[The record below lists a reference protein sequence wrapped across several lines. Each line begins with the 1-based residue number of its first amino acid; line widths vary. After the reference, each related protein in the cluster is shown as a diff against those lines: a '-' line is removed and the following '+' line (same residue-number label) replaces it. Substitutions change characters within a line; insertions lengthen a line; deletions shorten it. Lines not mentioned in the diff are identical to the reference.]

1 MRGELCVDLD
11 IKNSNHAYLI
21 GFSQADGNLYEQSRN
36 RGKFS
41 IELQQNDREILEK
54 LSSILDC
61 NYTITER
68 TRNTNFKENY
78 TSCVL
83 NICNLNFRNNIKKYL
98 CAGKKSNLI
107 KMPIGIIKRDY
118 FRGIIDGDGSLGFT
132 ASGFPFLSLV
142 TESEYLAKDFIDYI
156 KEVTGKTKTTSRNTR
171 DYVFNIMINKEDAQL
186 LIKEMYYDNC
196 MALNRK
202 YEKVKDILSWTR
214 PDYLKKINSKRWDND
229 QDKYILNHTIEESI
243 VTLNRTKS
251 SIQNRLFRLS
261 HIQYK

>member
-1 MRGELCVDLD
+1 
-11 IKNSNHAYLI
+11 
-21 GFSQADGNLYEQSRN
+21 
-36 RGKFS
+36 
-41 IELQQNDREILEK
+41 
-54 LSSILDC
+54 
-61 NYTITER
+61 
-68 TRNTNFKENY
+68 
-78 TSCVL
+78 
-83 NICNLNFRNNIKKYL
+83 
-98 CAGKKSNLI
+98 
-107 KMPIGIIKRDY
+107 MPIGIIKRDY

-171 DYVFNIMINKEDAQL
+171 DCVFNIMINKEDAQL

-202 YEKVKDILSWTR
+202 YEKAKDILSWTR
-214 PDYLKKINSKRWDND
+214 PKYLKKINSKRWDNC

-243 VTLNRTKS
+243 ATLNRTKS

-261 HIQYK
+261 HMK